1 MKNSELGASQLNEKE
16 KNEEELNRAL
26 QELYNVKEKINTLD
40 LPKGN
45 TPISLSKYKNVKLT
59 DKLKDSEGIY
69 EENVYAIDYEENET
83 ELYALR
89 NEELYLLATIDE
101 KKQLILS
108 EEEKEKYAA
117 VTRDGELD
125 KPFEIDEQEME
136 KQKELEMPLEENKD
150 KTEGSRETQIANAI
164 GINPDNVLMI
174 VEVKDEVTMS
184 NVLNRN
190 LETKNLYA
198 VKLRQDSGG
207 LGSNDWVIVNQTAN
221 GKFEQA
227 MRQDPS
233 DTMQDIGQTVGLKN
247 NNLQS
252 PDLDPG
258 DIDTVSRNGTRYTE
272 TTINGTRFNDEYGI
286 LETQKDYKT
295 TVHIARETD
304 GKAEL
309 LCEDEHSEHEEEKI
323 ELPDRDVEIEKEE
336 EEERTPGGDAYER
349 RFEHRH

>member
-136 KQKELEMPLEENKD
+136 KQK
-150 KTEGSRETQIANAI
+150 
-164 GINPDNVLMI
+164 V
-174 VEVKDEVTMS
+174 
-184 NVLNRN
+184 
-190 LETKNLYA
+190 
-198 VKLRQDSGG
+198 
-207 LGSNDWVIVNQTAN
+207 
-221 GKFEQA
+221 
-227 MRQDPS
+227 
-233 DTMQDIGQTVGLKN
+233 
-247 NNLQS
+247 
-252 PDLDPG
+252 
-258 DIDTVSRNGTRYTE
+258 
-272 TTINGTRFNDEYGI
+272 
-286 LETQKDYKT
+286 
-295 TVHIARETD
+295 
-304 GKAEL
+304 
-309 LCEDEHSEHEEEKI
+309 C
-323 ELPDRDVEIEKEE
+323 
-336 EEERTPGGDAYER
+336 
-349 RFEHRH
+349 